1 MNTPF
6 LELRRESERYRH
18 EIHAAVCRV
27 TKRGRYILGPELEAL
42 EREFA
47 AQCDVPYAIGVGSGT
62 DAIVLALESSGAIRP
77 GEGDEV
83 IMPALSSGFTAL
95 SIYLAGAVPRF
106 VDIDLRT
113 LQIDPQA
120 IAAAT
125 GPRTRAIVPVHLYGN
140 ACDMEAIR
148 CLAERYGLT
157 LIEDACQA
165 HGSRWREKML
175 GTLGAAGCFSFY
187 PTKNLGA
194 LGDGGMLVTRDEEI
208 YRRARSLRHGGQI
221 RIHYHEFLGR
231 NSRLDEIQAAILRF
245 KLQNLEAWNRARR
258 KIADVYNESLA
269 DLDLNIIQP
278 GVDTVPNRHLYVV
291 RCRQRDRLMDFLS
304 GRGIETLVHYP
315 VPVPHQP
322 AFQRFLLPEQRFPVA
337 AAAAGEILSLPLY
350 PELKNSEQ
358 EYIVASIRAF
368 FGK

>member
-6 LELRRESERYRH
+6 LELGRESERYQR
-18 EIHAAVCRV
+18 EIQAAVFRV
-27 TKRGRYILGPELEAL
+27 TARGRYVLGPEVEAF
-42 EREFA
+42 EKEFA
-47 AQCDVPYAIGVGSGT
+47 EHYDVPFALGVGTGT
-62 DAIVLALESSGAIRP
+62 DALILALESSGAINP

-83 IMPALSSGFTAL
+83 ITPALSSGFTAL

-106 VDIDLRT
+106 VDVDPRT
-113 LQIDPQA
+113 LQIDPEA
-120 IAAAT
+120 VAAAT
-125 GPRTRAIVPVHLYGN
+125 GPRTRAILPVHLYGN
-140 ACDMEAIR
+140 SCDMEAIR
-148 CLAERYGLT
+148 CLAERHRLT

-165 HGSRWREKML
+165 HGSRWRGKLL

-221 RIHYHEFLGR
+221 RIHYHELLGR

-245 KLQNLEAWNRARR
+245 KLQILEPWNQARR
-258 KIADVYNESLA
+258 RIADHYNQSLA
-269 DLDLNIIQP
+269 DLDLNIIRP
-278 GVDTVPNRHLYVV
+278 GVDTVPNRHLYVI
-291 RCRQRDRLMDFLS
+291 RCRQRDRLAEFLS

-322 AFQRFLLPEQRFPVA
+322 AFQKFLLPEQEFPA
-337 AAAAGEILSLPLY
+337 ATAASREILSLPLY
-350 PELKNSEQ
+350 PELKSNEQ
-358 EYIVASIRAF
+358 EYIVSSIRAF

>member
-1 MNTPF
+1 VNTPF
-6 LELRRESERYRH
+6 LELGRESKRYRRE
-18 EIHAAVCRV
+18 IQTAVGRV
-27 TKRGRYILGPELEAL
+27 TERGRYILGAEVEAL
-42 EREFA
+42 EKELA
-47 AQCDVPYAIGVGSGT
+47 EYCDVPFAVGVGTGT
-62 DAIVLALESSGAIRP
+62 DALSLALESSGVLNP

-83 IMPALSSGFTAL
+83 ITPALSSGFTAL
-95 SIYLAGAVPRF
+95 SIYLAGAIPRF
-106 VDIDLRT
+106 VDVDLRT
-113 LQIDPQA
+113 LQIDPEA

-140 ACDMEAIR
+140 ACDIEAIR
-148 CLAERYGLT
+148 CLAERYSLT

-165 HGSRWREKML
+165 HGSRWRGNLL
-175 GTLGAAGCFSFY
+175 GTFGVAGCFSFY

-194 LGDGGMLVTRDEEI
+194 LGDGGMLVTRNEET

-221 RIHYHEFLGR
+221 RIHYHELLGR

-245 KLQNLEAWNRARR
+245 KLQNLEAWNQVRR
-258 KIADVYNESLA
+258 RIADVYTQSLA

-291 RCRQRDRLMDFLS
+291 RCRQRDRLVDFLS

-322 AFQRFLLPEQRFPVA
+322 AFQRFLLPEQQFPVA
-337 AAAAGEILSLPLY
+337 TAASREILSLPLY
-350 PELKNSEQ
+350 PELKSSEQ
-358 EYIVASIRAF
+358 EYIVSSIRAF